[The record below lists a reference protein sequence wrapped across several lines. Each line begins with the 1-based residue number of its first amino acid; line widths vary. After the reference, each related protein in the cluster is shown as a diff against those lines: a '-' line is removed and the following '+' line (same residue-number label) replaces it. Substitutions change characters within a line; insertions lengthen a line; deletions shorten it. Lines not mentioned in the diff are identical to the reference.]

1 MQKFKP
7 LPSREEILSVV
18 SYDPS
23 TGHFTRKRSKQCPWT
38 VGRRTGSVA
47 PKGYRLIYI
56 NNCHYMEH
64 RIAWIVV
71 YGSIPNGMTIDHING
86 IKGDNRIC
94 NLRLA
99 TDCENSY
106 HRPRKSDNS
115 TGYKGVYQREN
126 GKYRATITLN
136 KKRENL
142 GTFETKEEAY
152 AAYCEAARRLHGEFA
167 RLE

>member
-1 MQKFKP
+1 
-7 LPSREEILSVV
+7 
-18 SYDPS
+18 
-23 TGHFTRKRSKQCPWT
+23 
-38 VGRRTGSVA
+38 
-47 PKGYRLIYI
+47 
-56 NNCHYMEH
+56 MEH